1 MIKIRVPA
9 TSANVGAGF
18 DSLGLAVTLYNEL
31 HIDDYDGVLVESLD
45 GTAIP
50 TGESNLVVRSMKQLY
65 ERCGRPFG
73 GVRLG
78 QVSPI
83 PLSRGLGSSSA
94 CIVGGL
100 LGANILLGEPFSQGE
115 LIDIAT
121 EIEGHPDN
129 VTPAF
134 LGGFVTSVFAD
145 GHVHCIKQ
153 EIADDL
159 RFVAAVPDMKLKTV
173 MARGVLPES
182 VSRADCVYNLS
193 RASLMSAAMHSR
205 RYEML
210 RAASGDR
217 LHQPF
222 RLELIPGGADMMSF
236 MEAEGAYC
244 SFISGAGSTI
254 MAIVPAG
261 DTGFAERLGAKAA
274 ACGWDNYRIFTYR
287 ADNIGATQI
296 FE

>member
-1 MIKIRVPA
+1 MIKIRIPA

-31 HIDDYDGVLVESLD
+31 HIDDYDGILVQPLD
-45 GTAIP
+45 DVAIP
-50 TGESNLVVRSMKQLY
+50 VGEGNIVVRSMKLLY
-65 ERCGRPFG
+65 ERCGRPFR
-73 GVRLG
+73 GVKLG
-78 QVSPI
+78 QFSPI

-100 LGANILLGEPFSQGE
+100 LGANIQLGKPFSRDE

-134 LGGFVTSVFAD
+134 LGGFVTSVFEN

-153 EIADDL
+153 DIADDL
-159 RFVAAVPDMKLKTV
+159 RFVVAIPDFKLKTV
-173 MARGVLPES
+173 LARSVLPES
-182 VSRADCVYNLS
+182 VSRTDCVYNLS
-193 RASLMSAAMHSR
+193 RAALMSAAMHSR
-205 RYEML
+205 RYDLL

-217 LHQPF
+217 LHQPY
-222 RLELIPGGADMMSF
+222 RIELIPGGADIMGF
-236 MEAEGAYC
+236 MEGEGAYC
-244 SFISGAGSTI
+244 SFISGAGSCI

-261 DTGFAERLGAKAA
+261 DAGFADRLSAKVANQSDA
-274 ACGWDNYRIFTYR
+274 IWRVDIFR
-287 ADNIGATQI
+287 ADNTGAVCLS
-296 FE
+296 E